1 MNHERRSQPQVTL
14 EDLLRLKRA
23 ERPPAEFWSQFD
35 RDMRVK
41 QLAAIVEPRPWWA
54 PLIRV
59 GSRVSRYQLPVGAT
73 AILALTF
80 VTVSEYRLPQNEAS
94 FMPATAEAT
103 LDAMPGPTLSAPV
116 AANVAEQADTAA
128 VATTQTAV
136 LAESTTV
143 ATAEQ
148 PRTLD
153 ALPGQT
159 AEAANQPFGVEATA
173 REFSP
178 SARSIEAN
186 LAAVKANEPELA
198 RMIDSMPGIEN
209 RSVATNR
216 APAVDPLAHMQS
228 PSDSRRARLLASV
241 LPTSSYSNDRRTT
254 ARVERGLTDERLY
267 ESISRFGVEGS
278 KLAIKF

>member
-14 EDLLRLKRA
+14 EDLLRIKRA

-73 AILALTF
+73 AILALTL
-80 VTVSEYRLPQNEAS
+80 VTVSEYRLPQNEAT
-94 FMPATAEAT
+94 FVPAGAQTT
-103 LDAMPGPTLSAPV
+103 LDAMPGPALSAPV
-116 AANVAEQADTAA
+116 AANVYDQSAADAA
-128 VATTQTAV
+128 VAETADASAV
-136 LAESTTV
+136 T
-143 ATAEQ
+143 EQ

-153 ALPGQT
+153 ALPGQIT
-159 AEAANQPFGVEATA
+159 QVVSQSLGAENIES
-173 REFSP
+173 RRNEFSA

-198 RMIDSMPGIEN
+198 RLMDSMPGIEN

-216 APAVDPLAHMQS
+216 APAVDPLAHMQA
-228 PSDSRRARLLASV
+228 PSDSRRARLLSSV
-241 LPTSSYSNDRRTT
+241 LPVSTYSSSDRRTT
-254 ARVERGLTDERLY
+254 ARVDRDLTDERLY
-267 ESISRFGVEGS
+267 ESISRFGVQGS

>member
-23 ERPPAEFWSQFD
+23 ERPPAEFWTQFD
-35 RDMRVK
+35 RDMRIK

-73 AILALTF
+73 AILALTL
-80 VTVSEYRLPQNEAS
+80 VTVSEYRLPQNEAT
-94 FMPATAEAT
+94 FVPAVAQTT
-103 LDAMPGPTLSAPV
+103 LDAMPGPALSAPV
-116 AANVAEQADTAA
+116 AANAADQVAADA
-128 VATTQTAV
+128 V
-136 LAESTTV
+136 
-143 ATAEQ
+143 TAETSVGSVVTEQ
-148 PRTLD
+148 RTLD
-153 ALPGQT
+153 ALPGQIAQAVSQPQS
-159 AEAANQPFGVEATA
+159 AENADSRRN
-173 REFSP
+173 EFSA

-198 RMIDSMPGIEN
+198 RLMDSMPGIQN

-241 LPTSSYSNDRRTT
+241 LPTSTYSSDRRTT
-254 ARVERGLTDERLY
+254 ARVDRDLTDERLY
-267 ESISRFGVEGS
+267 ESVSRFGVQGS

>member
-23 ERPPAEFWSQFD
+23 ERPPAEFWTQFD

-59 GSRVSRYQLPVGAT
+59 GARVSRYQLPVGAT
-73 AILALTF
+73 AILALTL
-80 VTVSEYRLPQNEAS
+80 VTVSQYRLPQNEAS
-94 FMPATAEAT
+94 FGPAVENT
-103 LDAMPGPTLSAPV
+103 LDAMPGP
-116 AANVAEQADTAA
+116 A
-128 VATTQTAV
+128 VALPVPAHANDQAVAVTA
-136 LAESTTV
+136 E
-143 ATAEQ
+143 ATPEAVETIMAATEQ

-153 ALPGQT
+153 ALPAQAVSQPLV
-159 AEAANQPFGVEATA
+159 AERREVK
-173 REFSP
+173 RSEFSA

-198 RMIDSMPGIEN
+198 RLMDSMPGLGS
-209 RSVATNR
+209 RAVA
-216 APAVDPLAHMQS
+216 AAPVPAVDPLAHMQS
-228 PSDSRRARLLASV
+228 PSESRRARLLASV
-241 LPTSSYSNDRRTT
+241 LPTSTYSSDRRTT
-254 ARVERGLTDERLY
+254 ARVDRDLTDERLY
-267 ESISRFGVEGS
+267 ESVSRFGVEGS

>member
-23 ERPPAEFWSQFD
+23 ERPPAEFWTQFD
-35 RDMRVK
+35 REMRVK
-41 QLAAIVEPRPWWA
+41 QLAAIIEPRPWWA

-59 GSRVSRYQLPVGAT
+59 SSRVSRYQLPVGA
-73 AILALTF
+73 AAMLALTL
-80 VTVSEYRLPQNEAS
+80 VTVSQYPLPENEGSYVEHVAQN
-94 FMPATAEAT
+94 P
-103 LDAMPGPTLSAPV
+103 LDAMPGPALSAPMLNNV
-116 AANVAEQADTAA
+116 YEQHTAVAETAAPAAVETAAN
-128 VATTQTAV
+128 
-136 LAESTTV
+136 
-143 ATAEQ
+143 EQ

-159 AEAANQPFGVEATA
+159 VAAQPVAERVETK
-173 REFSP
+173 RSEFSP

-198 RMIDSMPGIEN
+198 RFIDSMPGASN
-209 RSVATNR
+209 RILTVAQ

-228 PSDSRRARLLASV
+228 PSDSRRARLLASA
-241 LPTSSYSNDRRTT
+241 LPTSTYSSERRTT
-254 ARVERGLTDERLY
+254 ARLDRDLTDERLY
-267 ESISRFGVEGS
+267 ESVSRFGVQGS